1 MEPRKA
7 PKKSEEATE
16 SSSPKG
22 EVMSDITPH
31 AIASIKSWRNIFET
45 LDYEIK
51 NFPDDFEN
59 KLGDIVESELHKVTT
74 CP

>member
-1 MEPRKA
+1 MAPRKE

-22 EVMSDITPH
+22 DAMSDTTSH
-31 AIASIKSWRNIFET
+31 AIDSIKSWRQIFET

-51 NFPDDFEN
+51 NFPDDYEK
-59 KLGDIVESELHKVTT
+59 KLRDIAEFKFHKVTMR
-74 CP
+74 P